1 MQLKDLPKLMVD
13 KKALTLT
20 EVVVATLIIAILAAG
35 TFSAFIG
42 AGYIINRARH
52 RIEAFNF
59 ARKVQDK
66 LRTNYGYTVSAM
78 DFGTHQASGIGINM
92 LGDLEPLINEFTYNV
107 FTYAAGS
114 QADGYKK
121 VEVTVGWNEPSF

>member
-1 MQLKDLPKLMVD
+1 MQLKDLPKLIID
-13 KKALTLT
+13 KKAFTLT
-20 EVVVATLIIAILAAG
+20 EVTVASLIIAILAAG

-66 LRTNYGYTVSAM
+66 LRSNYGYNDSEM
-78 DFGTHQASGIGINM
+78 DFGTLQASGIGVDT
-92 LGDLEPLINEFTYNV
+92 LGDLEPLTNEFTYKV
-107 FTYAAGS
+107 FTYAEGS

-121 VEVTVGWNEPSF
+121 VEVTVGWDEPSF